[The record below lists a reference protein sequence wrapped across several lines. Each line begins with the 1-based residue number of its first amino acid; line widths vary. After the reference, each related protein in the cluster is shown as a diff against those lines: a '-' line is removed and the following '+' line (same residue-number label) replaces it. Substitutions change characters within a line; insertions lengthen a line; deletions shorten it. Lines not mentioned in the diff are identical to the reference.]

1 MSKFRKSSSMSDWS
15 EEREIPEKRYFNGE
29 AYWAIAKNDTKRLL
43 VGMYRGNPVINIRTF
58 FRDRG
63 DAPGVM
69 RPSQK
74 GIALQMDQWDL
85 IKEMIPVIDAEIA
98 AIRDTTN
105 RQRDLQD
112 ENAELRRK
120 LAALESRESGGGG
133 WGADDEQKEG

>member
-1 MSKFRKSSSMSDWS
+1 MSNYAESMRMSDWS
-15 EEREIPEKRYFNGE
+15 EEREIPEKMHFNGE
-29 AYWAIAKNDTKRLL
+29 AYWSIAKNDTKRLL
-43 VGMYRGNPVINIRTF
+43 VGMYRGKPVINIRTF

-105 RQRDLQD
+105 RQKNLED

-120 LAALESRESGGGG
+120 LAALESKESKES
-133 WGADDEQKEG
+133 DEEEG

>member
-1 MSKFRKSSSMSDWS
+1 MSNYRESARMSDWS
-15 EEREIPEKRYFNGE
+15 DEREIPEKMHFNGE
-29 AYWAIAKNDTKRLL
+29 AYWSIAKNDTKRLL
-43 VGMYRGNPVINIRTF
+43 VGMYRGKPVINIRTF

-85 IKEMIPVIDAEIA
+85 IKDMIPVIDAEIE
-98 AIRDTTN
+98 AIRDTSN
-105 RQRDLQD
+105 RQRNLED

-120 LAALESRESGGGG
+120 LAALEAGDES
-133 WGADDEQKEG
+133 KEG